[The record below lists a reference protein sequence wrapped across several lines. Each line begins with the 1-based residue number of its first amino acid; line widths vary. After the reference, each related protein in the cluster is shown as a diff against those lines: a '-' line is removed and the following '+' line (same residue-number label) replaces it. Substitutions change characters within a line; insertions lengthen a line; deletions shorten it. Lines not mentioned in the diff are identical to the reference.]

1 MSTYTVANMSGSV
14 GKTTTVVT
22 AAVQL
27 AASGLRVRVIDLDP
41 QANATTWLGYPDIG
55 GTTIADV
62 LRLDAT
68 INDIERPARIIDY
81 TEDGDLLFSDDPDA
95 LIDNLTIVPAARSTL
110 DKLMVELPAVVG
122 GVMRLRDAL
131 EAATS
136 VDVTLIDSPGSNS
149 ALVTAA
155 LIASSVDEDGPEGSW
170 GLITCT
176 KPAGKESEGIQALL
190 RELAIV
196 KKTFR
201 IDIPL
206 LAIVPCAVPAS
217 GTVYQQ
223 QMEYLHHGDP
233 LTPRVQNFSGFARSL
248 LTGLNIPVHN
258 TWGLRPATVEG
269 TKQIVPLTAF
279 RDLDSAGLLR
289 DVTSVAADQRINI
302 IQVLTNTHADRSV
315 TIAMTIEVADLAQLH
330 HILNRFEQIRD
341 VYEARRVGGDN
352 ADLLAASGEMVGR
365 N

>member
-68 INDIERPARIIDY
+68 INDIERPARVIDY

-131 EAATS
+131 EAATP

-223 QMEYLHHGDP
+223 QMEYLVEGFGDKVTPAVRRSSIVDEAYTNYRPVPLYGYRAKDVSRDYENVIAHMKSHGM
-233 LTPRVQNFSGFARSL
+233 F
-248 LTGLNIPVHN
+248 
-258 TWGLRPATVEG
+258 RPA
-269 TKQIVPLTAF
+269 A
-279 RDLDSAGLLR
+279 
-289 DVTSVAADQRINI
+289 IN
-302 IQVLTNTHADRSV
+302 A
-315 TIAMTIEVADLAQLH
+315 
-330 HILNRFEQIRD
+330 
-341 VYEARRVGGDN
+341 
-352 ADLLAASGEMVGR
+352 
-365 N
+365 